1 MRSCCWTQSL
11 LAEVISV
18 TGDGSENNPS
28 VSHMGIEV
36 MCMARVKVSFL
47 AISSLLAGAS
57 IGRQGLT
64 LAAQTP
70 KGFVSRG

>member
-1 MRSCCWTQSL
+1 M
-11 LAEVISV
+11 ISV
-18 TGDGSENNPS
+18 TGDGSEKIPW
-28 VSHMGIEV
+28 VSHMGIDV
-36 MCMARVKVSFL
+36 ICMARVKVSFL
-47 AISSLLAGAS
+47 AFSSLLAGPS